1 MYKNYIKVFIFQV
14 TKVRKKLVVLV
25 HFNRFPALEK
35 VKNINLWFIISKE
48 CQNYSTYLHIY
59 TMYTVQYTGSIGSH
73 HVQDAFHI

>member
-14 TKVRKKLVVLV
+14 TKVTKKLVELV

-48 CQNYSTYLHIY
+48 CQNYSTYLY
-59 TMYTVQYTGSIGSH
+59 TLCIQYNIP
-73 HVQDAFHI
+73 VV